1 MTKVKNTKS
10 RGSYTKFTDV
20 NHFQIGQYAGG
31 NRSKKKKKLIYFENR
46 SFRLKESTVKSFKKQ
61 HQEDLKKQ
69 DPKNDH
75 LQSVSQYFETFQC
88 FTKFSFHRK

>member
-1 MTKVKNTKS
+1 MLVE
-10 RGSYTKFTDV
+10 
-20 NHFQIGQYAGG
+20 IEA
-31 NRSKKKKKLIYFENR
+31 KKKKLIYFENR